1 MKKQKKHTGLKILI
15 VVICLSVI
23 AIIITSLSKTSIFS
37 SALGFITTPL
47 QNISTQFSNSAFG
60 EMKESYQELSD
71 KNSELE
77 QKSSELLQHKSEYYE
92 LKRENEQYK
101 NMLGLKEQ
109 NTDYEFASA
118 SVIGRD
124 PAELYFGLTINQG
137 SLDGIS
143 LYDPVITDRGLVG
156 YISEVYSSYSK
167 VTTILSPDANVSA
180 IDQVSLVTGILNG
193 NISSSDNKMAYMK
206 YVSEQDNVSFGDII
220 VTSGLGGV
228 YPDNLLIGEVDTISR
243 QENSVDLVVTVKPY
257 EDIENVMNV
266 FVITNFIGQGLI

>member
-77 QKSSELLQHKSEYYE
+77 QKNSELLQHKSEYYE